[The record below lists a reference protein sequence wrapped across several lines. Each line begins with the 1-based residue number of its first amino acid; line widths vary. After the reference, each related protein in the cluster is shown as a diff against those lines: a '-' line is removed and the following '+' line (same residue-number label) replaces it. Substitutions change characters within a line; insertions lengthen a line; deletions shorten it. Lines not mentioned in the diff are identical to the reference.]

1 MSTATKKPTA
11 WKSRATREAKEAAA
25 WIEATNPLRGM
36 TLQRAVALYDS
47 ARNGDTVH
55 LQWLY
60 QEIESADPTLMVCAD
75 RRGGALVTLD
85 WSIRTRKPAR
95 VRGWDEGLAAEQTAM
110 LEAEYGRADQGNLTA
125 AVEHLASAMF
135 RGFAHVAPLYTSD
148 GRGLEGFEVLDH
160 WNFRRD
166 IATGE
171 WLWNPNG
178 YAYERVTLDAIPR
191 DELASVV
198 RSRHIDYPALSIY
211 LRSALGEKAW
221 GQFLERYGIPPV
233 IIVMPPDI
241 PAEKEALYLAAA
253 EDVAKGASGAL
264 PNGASASYATE
275 ARGTDPFSVFLDHQQ
290 KLVVLMATGGLATSL
305 ETAQG
310 LGSGTSDA
318 HSDTWRAV
326 WLKDSIVIA
335 DALNRGVT
343 RLLLDRNFPGRAH
356 LAYFAFDAE
365 PARAPGEIFEDAG
378 KARAAGY
385 TIDRA
390 QLEEKT
396 GYTLAPYEP
405 AAAAFPP
412 PAAPWRSPD
421 ADASAQTPSNLVAK
435 PLQNASNAPDD
446 EAPSPEDGTPQ
457 NASDAV
463 LGDLAKSL
471 AADMSPA
478 AERVAALLD
487 MPEAERA
494 SAARE
499 LMDELPEL
507 LPADPEMA
515 AVFETALA
523 EAFATQVQEEPTA

>member
-47 ARNGDTVH
+47 ARHGDTVH

-95 VRGWDEGLAAEQTAM
+95 VRGWDDGLAAEQTAL
-110 LEAEYGRADQGNLTA
+110 LEAEFGRADMANLTD

-135 RGFAHVAPLYTSD
+135 RGFSHVAPLYTAD

-166 IATGE
+166 IATGA

-264 PNGASASYATE
+264 PNGASANYATE

-305 ETAQG
+305 EMAQG

-326 WLKDSIVIA
+326 WLKDSVVIA

-365 PARAPGEIFEDAG
+365 PARAPGEIFDDAG
-378 KARAAGY
+378 KARTAGY

-405 AAAAFPP
+405 AAAAFPAL
-412 PAAPWRSPD
+412 AAPLRSPN
-421 ADASAQTPSNLVAK
+421 ASAITQDAGKPVAK
-435 PLQNASNAPDD
+435 PLQNART
-446 EAPSPEDGTPQ
+446 PEDGKTPAKTQPPPQ
-457 NASDAV
+457 NANAG
-463 LGDLAKSL
+463 LLEQAAKSL
-471 AADMSPA
+471 SADLKPVGD
-478 AERVAALLD
+478 RVAALLAL
-487 MPEAERA
+487 PEAERA
-494 SAARE
+494 DAARA
-499 LMDELPEL
+499 LAAELPDL

-515 AVFETALA
+515 AVFEEALA
-523 EAFATQVQEEPTA
+523 EAFATQAQEEPTA

>member
-25 WIEATNPLRGM
+25 WIEGTNPLRGM
-36 TLQRAVALYDS
+36 TLSRAVALYDA
-47 ARNGDTVH
+47 ARQGDTVH

-60 QEIESADPTLMVCAD
+60 QEIEAADPTLMVCAD
-75 RRGGALVTLD
+75 RRAGALVTLD

-95 VRGWDEGLAAEQTAM
+95 IRGWDDVLAAEQAAL
-110 LEAEYGRADQGNLTA
+110 LEAEYGRADMANLTD

-135 RGFAHVAPLYTSD
+135 RGFAHVAPVYQAD
-148 GRGLEGFEVLDH
+148 GLGLEGFEILDH

-166 IATGE
+166 LASGA

-178 YAYERVTLDAIPR
+178 YAYSQVDLDPIPR
-191 DELASVV
+191 DELCSVV

-241 PAEKEALYLAAA
+241 PPEKEQLYLDAAEK
-253 EDVAKGASGAL
+253 VAQGASGAL

-275 ARGTDPFSVFLDHQQ
+275 ARGTDPFTAFLDHQQ
-290 KLVVLMATGGLATSL
+290 KLIVLMATGGLATSL

-326 WLKDSIVIA
+326 WLRDSIVIS
-335 DALNRGVT
+335 DALNRGPT
-343 RLLLDRNFPGRAH
+343 RLLLDRAFPGLPH

-365 PARAPGEIFEDAG
+365 PARAPGEIFDDAG

-396 GYTLAPYEP
+396 GYTLAPYET
-405 AAAAFPP
+405 AAPAFPP
-412 PAAPWRSPD
+412 PQTPWQSPANAAPP
-421 ADASAQTPSNLVAK
+421 QTPSNLVASR
-435 PLQNASNAPDD
+435 LQNASSAPDGKTYTQR
-446 EAPSPEDGTPQ
+446 AGSPQ
-457 NASDAV
+457 NANGDV
-463 LGDLAKSL
+463 LDELAKTL
-471 AADMSPA
+471 AFDLRPA
-478 AERVAALLD
+478 AARVSELLD
-487 MPEAERA
+487 LPEAERA
-494 SAARE
+494 KAAAA
-499 LMDELPEL
+499 LAKELPSL
-507 LPADPEMA
+507 LPGDPEMA
-515 AVFETALA
+515 AVMEQALA
-523 EAFATQVQEEPTA
+523 DAFAIQVQEEPKA

>member
-1 MSTATKKPTA
+1 MSTKKPTA
-11 WKSRATREAKEAAA
+11 WKTRSSREAKDAAA
-25 WIEATNPLRGM
+25 WIEGSNPLRGM
-36 TLQRAVALYDS
+36 TLARAIALYDS
-47 ARNGDTVH
+47 ARRGDTVH

-60 QEIESADPTLMVCAD
+60 NEIESADPTLMVCAD
-75 RRGGALVTLD
+75 RRSGAIATLD
-85 WSIRTRKPAR
+85 WTIRSRKPSR
-95 VRGWDEGLAAEQTAM
+95 VRGWDEKLAAEQTAM
-110 LEAEYGRADQGNLTA
+110 LEAEYGRADQANLTT
-125 AVEHLASAMF
+125 AVEHLAGAMF
-135 RGFAHVAPLYTSD
+135 RGFAHVAPLYTPD
-148 GRGLEGFEVLDH
+148 GLGLQGFDILDG

-178 YAYERVTLDAIPR
+178 YAYERVKLDAIPR

-211 LRSALGEKAW
+211 LRAALGEKAW

-241 PAEKEALYLAAA
+241 PPEKEQLYLDAAEK
-253 EDVAKGASGAL
+253 VAQGASGAL

-275 ARGTDPFSVFLDHQQ
+275 ARGTDPFTAFLDHQQ
-290 KLVVLMATGGLATSL
+290 KLIVLMATGGLATSL

-326 WLKDSIVIA
+326 WLRDSIVIS
-335 DALNRGVT
+335 DALNRGPT
-343 RLLLDRNFPGRAH
+343 RLLLDRAFPGLPH

-365 PARAPGEIFEDAG
+365 PARSPGEIFDDAG

-396 GYTLAPYEP
+396 GYTLIPYEAPTAP
-405 AAAAFPP
+405 AIVGSVLHRRDPEAEAEAERPRKP
-412 PAAPWRSPD
+412 
-421 ADASAQTPSNLVAK
+421 VAK
-435 PLQNASNAPDD
+435 PLQNARK
-446 EAPSPEDGTPQ
+446 PEDVKTPAQDEPPQQ
-457 NASDAV
+457 NANAG
-463 LGDLAKSL
+463 LLEQAAKSL
-471 AADMSPA
+471 SADLKPVG
-478 AERVAALLD
+478 ERVAALLAL
-487 MPEAERA
+487 PEAERA
-494 SAARE
+494 AAARA
-499 LMDELPEL
+499 LAAELPDL

-515 AVFETALA
+515 AVFEAALA
-523 EAFATQVQEEPTA
+523 DAFAIQVQEEPKS